1 MEHSDVAEFEKSKQ
15 TVSELRAQLNQ
26 LNEKLRPL
34 FVRKD
39 EIRVAII
46 SRLDRVKVLR
56 AERDALT
63 VQVKQ
68 HKVERSQAEQE
79 FKAKIGVV
87 KGLPE
92 VKDVGLYPSQ
102 ISRQIERLEFM
113 METEVMNF
121 DKEQK
126 LFKKVKELQKKLDE
140 ARKVQETRRTVRV
153 ARDELRTVRK
163 KGEEEHHLV
172 QQQAA
177 ESQKKH
183 EELMTLLKEVDG
195 FRVQE
200 KEVRDAISTLK
211 EDYDKL
217 RKELEDAL
225 MKLGEAGKKVDAF
238 RDEVREKKKRQVE
251 EVLEQKMKSVE
262 EKLKKGG
269 KLTTQDLLAWQARK
283 E

>member
-1 MEHSDVAEFEKSKQ
+1 MEHSDVADFEHAQ
-15 TVSELRAQLNQ
+15 RAVSELRAQLNQ

-46 SRLDRVKVLR
+46 SRLERVKVLR

-68 HKVERSQAEQE
+68 HKVGRSQAEQE
-79 FKAKIGVV
+79 FKSKMGVV

-92 VKDVGLYPSQ
+92 VKDVGFYPDQ
-102 ISRQIERLEFM
+102 IKRQIERLEYTI
-113 METEVMNF
+113 ETEVMSF

-126 LFKKVKELQKKLDE
+126 LVKKIKELQKKLDE
-140 ARKVQETRRTVRV
+140 ARKVQETRKTVRV
-153 ARDELRTVRK
+153 AHDELRTVRK

-183 EELMTLLKEVDG
+183 EELMLLLKEVDG

-211 EDYDKL
+211 EGYDKL
-217 RKELEDAL
+217 RKDLEDAL
-225 MKLGEAGKKVDAF
+225 MKLGETGKKVDAF
-238 RDEVREKKKRQVE
+238 RDEVRETKRKHVE
-251 EVLEQKMKSVE
+251 EILEQKMKSVE